1 MRIAG
6 TILITR
12 IACYVPSLQDL
23 NLPSNRWVNF
33 SVDLH
38 EVICIK
44 EFNPEDEESMGL
56 EKRCAVV
63 YTVNNNFSGLSPQKL
78 TTPSRPQSAPRLKMT
93 IRRLPSR
100 SFARRKNRASGTKL
114 ERH

>member
-1 MRIAG
+1 MNVAG

-12 IACYVPSLQDL
+12 IACYVPSLQNLD
-23 NLPSNRWVNF
+23 LPSNRWVNF

-63 YTVNNNFSGLSPQKL
+63 YTVNNNFLVDEDYEDL
-78 TTPSRPQSAPRLKMT
+78 LRMWVAV
-93 IRRLPSR
+93 
-100 SFARRKNRASGTKL
+100 KNGEGSYFPN
-114 ERH
+114 

>member
-56 EKRCAVV
+56 ENRCAVV
-63 YTVNNNFSGLSPQKL
+63 YTVNNNFLVDEDYEDLLRMWVGV
-78 TTPSRPQSAPRLKMT
+78 
-93 IRRLPSR
+93 
-100 SFARRKNRASGTKL
+100 KNGEGTYFPN
-114 ERH
+114 